1 MMTPRRKVSPP
12 MVVLLAVAVFWLA
25 NRMGYVYDVT
35 GGSTDDRIT
44 AALDIVAVLS
54 PPYGLYLTRTALLWG
69 FGGLG
74 LAALVATWIV
84 ANQHKLMPG
93 AEHGSARWGTA
104 EDIKPFID
112 PKPENN
118 IILTET
124 ERLSMAGRM
133 KVTADNDYN
142 RNKNVLIIG
151 GSGSRKTRGVIKP
164 NLLQLS
170 CNYVITD
177 PKGELLEDCGGALLK
192 SGYTVKIF
200 NLKDRDKSDHYNL
213 FAYLHSED
221 DLLKIAKNLITNMKD
236 DPNVKPNSDP
246 IWEEGMTALIEA
258 IFGYVLFELPEN
270 ERNMNS
276 AMRLFRLLQVKEDV
290 PGYVSP
296 LDLVFQELGQ
306 EKPDAF
312 ALKQWEIYKMAAPKT
327 AQSINVSLGL
337 RLSAFNIPSI
347 QNIVADDDLDL
358 LDFAE
363 DKKVALFVVLPD
375 TDPSFNFLA
384 AVMYQQLFDMLALA
398 ADHSPGRRLPRH
410 CRFLLDEFANI
421 GQIPHF
427 QILISTI
434 RSREIS
440 VTIVYQTLA
449 QLKSQY
455 KDDWPTIMG
464 NCDSWLLLG
473 GDNNP
478 DNLEFICKLLGKATI
493 ETLNPS
499 ETSGSHGS
507 YTRAY
512 QTLARDLLT
521 PDEIR
526 TDKRGWCLLVISGL
540 PPFHSRKYD
549 LTTHPNYKLCADA
562 DPDNRFTYE
571 KRKEMEMAGF
581 FQGVKSV
588 TTVKLSELNSL

>member
-1 MMTPRRKVSPP
+1 MTPQKKNKPA
-12 MVVLLAVAVFWLA
+12 LLIFAAIIIFWLS
-25 NRMGYVYDVT
+25 NRMGGIYEST
-35 GGSTDDRIT
+35 PGGIGDKVF
-44 AALDIVAVLS
+44 AALDVEQLLK
-54 PPYGLYLTRTALLWG
+54 PPYGLCLSSTSLLWG
-69 FGGLG
+69 LAG
-74 LAALVATWIV
+74 LAITALISIWVI
-84 ANQHKLMPG
+84 ANKHKLMPG
-93 AEHGSARWGTA
+93 VEHGSARWGTP

-118 IILTET
+118 IILTDT
-124 ERLSMAGRM
+124 ERLSMEGRM
-133 KVTADNDYN
+133 KVTANDDYN
-142 RNKNVLIIG
+142 RNKNVIIFG

-164 NLLQLS
+164 NLLQLN
-170 CNYVITD
+170 CNYIITD

-192 SGYTVKIF
+192 NGYQVKIF
-200 NLKDRDKSDHYNL
+200 NLIDREKSDHYNL

-236 DPNVKPNSDP
+236 DPNAKTSTDP

-270 ERNMNS
+270 ERNVNS
-276 AMRLFRLLQVKEDV
+276 AMRLFRLLQVKEDI

-296 LDLVFQELGQ
+296 LDIVFQELASR
-306 EKPDAF
+306 KPDAF

-347 QNIVADDDLDL
+347 QNIIADDDLDL
-358 LDFAE
+358 LDFAK

-384 AVMYQQLFDMLALA
+384 AVMYQQLFDMLAVA
-398 ADHSPGRRLPRH
+398 AYHLPGRRLPRH

-427 QILISTI
+427 QNLISTI

-455 KDDWPTIMG
+455 KDDWPTIIG
-464 NCDSWLLLG
+464 NCDSWLFLG
-473 GDNNP
+473 GDNTP
-478 DNLEFICKLLGKATI
+478 DNLDFVCKLLGKTTI
-493 ETLNPS
+493 EALNPS
-499 ETSGSHGS
+499 ETNGSHGS
-507 YTRAY
+507 YTKAY
-512 QTLARDLLT
+512 QSLARDLMT

-526 TDKRGWCLLVISGL
+526 TDKRGWCLLIISGL

-549 LTTHPNYKLCADA
+549 LQRHPNYKLCADA
-562 DPDNRFTYE
+562 DPQNRFTYQMRE
-571 KRKEMEMAGF
+571 EKEMSNF
-581 FQGVKSV
+581 FQDIKSV
-588 TTVKLSELNSL
+588 TTINLSELNSL

>member
-1 MMTPRRKVSPP
+1 MTPRQKNKPA
-12 MVVLLAVAVFWLA
+12 LLIFAAIIIFWLS
-25 NRMGYVYDVT
+25 NRMGGIYEST
-35 GGSTDDRIT
+35 PGGIGDKIF
-44 AALDIVAVLS
+44 AALDVEQLLN
-54 PPYGLYLTRTALLWG
+54 PPYGLCLSSTSLLWG
-69 FGGLG
+69 LAG
-74 LAALVATWIV
+74 LAITALVAIWVI
-84 ANQHKLMPG
+84 ANKHKLMPG
-93 AEHGSARWGTA
+93 VEHGSARWGTP

-118 IILTET
+118 IILTDT
-124 ERLSMAGRM
+124 ERLSMEGRM

-142 RNKNVLIIG
+142 RNKNVIVFG

-164 NLLQLS
+164 NLLQLN
-170 CNYVITD
+170 CNFVCTD
-177 PKGELLEDCGGALLK
+177 IKGELLDDCGGALLQ
-192 SGYTVKIF
+192 SGYTVKVF
-200 NLKDRDKSDHYNL
+200 NLKDRDKSDHYNF

-236 DPNVKPNSDP
+236 DPNAKTSTDP

-270 ERNMNS
+270 ERNVNS

-296 LDLVFQELGQ
+296 LDIVFQELAAR
-306 EKPDAF
+306 KPDAF

-347 QNIVADDDLDL
+347 QNMVADDNLDL
-358 LDFAE
+358 MDFAE

-375 TDPSFNFLA
+375 TDASFNFLA
-384 AVMYQQLFDMLALA
+384 AIMYQQLFDMLALA

-427 QILISTI
+427 QYLISTI

-440 VTIVYQTLA
+440 VVIVYQNLA

-464 NCDSWLLLG
+464 NCDSWLFLG
-473 GDNNP
+473 GDNTP
-478 DNLEFICKLLGKATI
+478 DNLDFVCKLLGKTTI
-493 ETLNPS
+493 EALNPS
-499 ETSGSHGS
+499 ETNGSHGS
-507 YTRAY
+507 YTKAY
-512 QTLARDLLT
+512 QSLARDLMT

-526 TDKRGWCLLVISGL
+526 TDKRGWCLLIISGL

-549 LTTHPNYKLCADA
+549 LQRHPNYKLCADA
-562 DPDNRFTYE
+562 DPKNHFTYE
-571 KRKEMEMAGF
+571 MREEKEMSNF
-581 FQGVKSV
+581 FQDIKSV
-588 TTVKLSELNSL
+588 TTINLSELNSL

>member
-1 MMTPRRKVSPP
+1 MTPRQKNKPA
-12 MVVLLAVAVFWLA
+12 LLIFAAIIIFWLS
-25 NRMGYVYDVT
+25 NRMGGIYEST
-35 GGSTDDRIT
+35 PGGIGDKIF
-44 AALDIVAVLS
+44 AALDVEQLLN
-54 PPYGLYLTRTALLWG
+54 PPYGLCLSSTSLLWG
-69 FGGLG
+69 LAG
-74 LAALVATWIV
+74 LAITALVAIWVI
-84 ANQHKLMPG
+84 ANKHKLMPG
-93 AEHGSARWGTA
+93 VEHGSARWGTP

-118 IILTET
+118 IILTDT
-124 ERLSMAGRM
+124 ERLSMEGRM

-142 RNKNVLIIG
+142 RNKNVIIFG

-164 NLLQLS
+164 NLLQLN
-170 CNYVITD
+170 CNYIITD

-192 SGYTVKIF
+192 SGYQVKIF
-200 NLKDRDKSDHYNL
+200 NLIDREKSDHYNL

-236 DPNVKPNSDP
+236 DPNAKTSTDP

-270 ERNMNS
+270 ERNVNS

-296 LDLVFQELGQ
+296 LDIVFQELASR
-306 EKPDAF
+306 KPDAF

-358 LDFAE
+358 LDFAK

-384 AVMYQQLFDMLALA
+384 AVMYQQLFDMLAVA
-398 ADHSPGRRLPRH
+398 AYHLPGRRLPRH

-427 QILISTI
+427 QNLISTI

-455 KDDWPTIMG
+455 KDDWPTIIG
-464 NCDSWLLLG
+464 NCDSWLFLG
-473 GDNNP
+473 GDNTP
-478 DNLEFICKLLGKATI
+478 DNLDFVCKLLGKTTI
-493 ETLNPS
+493 EALNPS
-499 ETSGSHGS
+499 ETNGSHGS
-507 YTRAY
+507 YTKAY
-512 QTLARDLLT
+512 QSLARDLMT

-526 TDKRGWCLLVISGL
+526 TDKRGWCLLIISGL

-549 LTTHPNYKLCADA
+549 LQRHPNYKLCADA
-562 DPDNRFTYE
+562 DPQNHFTYE
-571 KRKEMEMAGF
+571 MREEKEMSNF
-581 FQGVKSV
+581 FQDIKSV
-588 TTVKLSELNSL
+588 TTINLSELNSL